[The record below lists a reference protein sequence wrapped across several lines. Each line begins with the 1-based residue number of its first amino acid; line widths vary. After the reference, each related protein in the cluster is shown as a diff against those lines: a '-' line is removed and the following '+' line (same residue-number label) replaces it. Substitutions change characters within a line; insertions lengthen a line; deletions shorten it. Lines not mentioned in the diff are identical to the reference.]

1 MLGGRPLGSSCGFV
15 TAISMVAIVIVGG
28 EGSIEGVVEGQVEIG
43 LYVAALACG
52 VLRKSYQW
60 G

>member
-1 MLGGRPLGSSCGFV
+1 MGSSCGFV